1 MKEKIP
7 LSGDKSTAWD
17 IRVEEVFVEDEL
29 AAIDET
35 LDVFAVVNEEE
46 KERQRAAEI
55 LPVFNVEV
63 GTAVDVEFGSEF
75 HLGEVLVNAGF
86 VETVT
91 EVGTEFAEAGII
103 FGKSHGVCSSLSL
116 KIQ

>member
-1 MKEKIP
+1 MGVE
-7 LSGDKSTAWD
+7 STTGD
-17 IRVEEVFVEDEL
+17 IRVKKVFVEDGFTT
-29 AAIDET
+29 IDEA
-35 LDVFAVVNEEE
+35 LEVFAVVDEEE
-46 KERQRAAEI
+46 KECQRAAEI

-63 GTAVDVEFGSEF
+63 GAAVDVKFSGKF
-75 HLGEVLVNAGF
+75 HLREVLVNAGF
-86 VETVT
+86 VETVA